1 MENIWVIVLLRL
13 IKATTSDTL
22 TARTPGL
29 NRLRFFLFRLDH
41 HVCLTCM
48 HLHRE
53 NPTFK
58 MKLLSLLTP
67 ASYAIDKD
75 CGPYANTEE
84 HQQIKLI

>member
-1 MENIWVIVLLRL
+1 MYVVSEMKNIWVVVLRL
-13 IKATTSDTL
+13 IKATTSYTL

-29 NRLRFFLFRLDH
+29 NKLRLFLFRLEH

-48 HLHRE
+48 HLYRE

-75 CGPYANTEE
+75 CNPLSIT
-84 HQQIKLI
+84 